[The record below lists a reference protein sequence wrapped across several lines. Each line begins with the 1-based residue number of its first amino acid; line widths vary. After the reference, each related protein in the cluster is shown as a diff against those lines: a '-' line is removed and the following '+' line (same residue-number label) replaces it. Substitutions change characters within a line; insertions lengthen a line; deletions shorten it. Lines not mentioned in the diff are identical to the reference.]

1 MKKLLTLTL
10 MATAMFATDY
20 SSMTIDELAVLRGTV
35 PTEERADF
43 QSAMQSKMQALTPEE
58 RANYRGGI
66 GTQNQTQQ
74 RNQTQTQQRLRDGSG
89 AGSMNMYQ
97 GSRGGGGGGGPRR

>member
-1 MKKLLTLTL
+1 MKKILTLTL

-35 PTEERADF
+35 PTEERADY

-58 RANYRGGI
+58 RAEYRGGI
-66 GTQNQTQQ
+66 GAQNQTQEM
-74 RNQTQTQQRLRDGSG
+74 NKIQTQQKLRDGSG

-97 GSRGGGGGGGPRR
+97 GSRAGGGGGKR